1 MGKVNA
7 YLMDVQEF
15 VFDFYTDSGE
25 LTSEISTTD
34 DIIKAVKEEFGSG
47 MAVDA
52 ARNKSARLNMV
63 GGKDNL

>member
-52 ARNKSARLNMV
+52 AREQISQIEH
-63 GGKDNL
+63 GWW

>member
-25 LTSEISTTD
+25 LTSEVSTTD

-47 MAVDA
+47 MGVDA
-52 ARNKSARLNMV
+52 AKEQINQIEH
-63 GGKDNL
+63 GWW

>member
-15 VFDFYTDSGE
+15 VYDFYTDSGD
-25 LTSEISTTD
+25 LTSEVSTTD

-52 ARNKSARLNMV
+52 AKEQINQIEQ
-63 GGKDNL
+63 GWW

>member
-1 MGKVNA
+1 MGRVNA

-25 LTSEISTTD
+25 LTSEVSTTD
-34 DIIKAVKEEFGSG
+34 DIIKAVKEEFGNG

-52 ARNKSARLNMV
+52 AREQISQIEL
-63 GGKDNL
+63 GWW

>member
-1 MGKVNA
+1 MGRVNA

-25 LTSEISTTD
+25 LMSEVSTTD
-34 DIIKAVKEEFGSG
+34 DIIKAVKEEFGNG

-52 ARNKSARLNMV
+52 AREQISQIEL
-63 GGKDNL
+63 GWW